1 MGSNDLAPSSPGNP
15 SLEAAFD
22 SFPDGVLLTNSARRL
37 VYANP
42 RAAEILSRLLPPGSD
57 VHQALGPDL
66 FESDGVTPLDLE
78 ELLIGPALLGKPGHS
93 LDAFLRAGSAGG
105 GLELVVACRGIRDTE
120 NRCVGVVLTLHE
132 ATRRGRTE
140 FELRLVDHL
149 ESLLSRSADDP
160 SPFQGLVEELN
171 RAAGWTLTEMWVPD
185 SKGQGLRPVASA
197 ASTANSPEVA
207 AAREAWK
214 ASARTR
220 RLPFDDPVVGRAWS
234 QRELVVERELE
245 ARGAPPWDTDA
256 RRLGVQ
262 GVVAIPL
269 QTSRG
274 PAAVILVGVSDA
286 RGMDDRFISLTRR
299 LGSAGDRFAERR
311 LLASQQR
318 AAAEAERQAI
328 AAKTGF
334 FANMSH
340 ELRTPLNAIIGL
352 AEILT
357 ENLTLEER
365 REYARII
372 RTGALGLL
380 SLINDIL
387 DMSRIESGKLEL
399 EQRPVDVVATV
410 EEAIDL
416 VAATAN
422 QKGLELTFTVAGD
435 VPTGI
440 VGDSQRLRQI
450 LLNLLSNAVK
460 FTEKGEVSVRLTPRH
475 PEAGPP
481 LIEFAIHDTGP
492 GIPEEVRG
500 RLFQNYSQAD
510 ASTSRR
516 FGGSGLGLAIS
527 RSLTELMGG
536 TIWVEE
542 SPAGSGA
549 TFHFTVLARLARV
562 EDTTYPR
569 GKISWL
575 EGKPVLILLHNATL
589 AGMLASWGEE
599 WGAVVQRSTTEA
611 GASALLSGGIPAVL
625 VHDLDREPAAL
636 LNAVR
641 RAMPSASSQ
650 FPVIRIV
657 RGPGGLGPLEDPPRN
672 VRRIVL
678 RRPLKPRGFL
688 SALERAL
695 SVEPVARVAEIPV
708 SVEEKETA
716 QEHPLRIL
724 VVEDNPINQQVVDLI
739 LRRLGYRGDFVDT
752 GRAAV
757 DAVRRSAYDV
767 ILMDIEL
774 PDIDGVTA
782 TEQIRVL
789 PGSTPRDP
797 WIIAATAHGSG
808 PEVDRINASS
818 MNGFLPKPI
827 RLEALRTALSV
838 SPKFR
843 DRAAPTPPSGLGSP
857 RATSTSSAV
866 TRLEELRAMRTGP
879 DRQFVIS
886 LLETFFREA
895 DQWFP
900 ALQRALADRDA
911 QALRQAA
918 HRLKGGALEVGA
930 IELAGFCQEL
940 EEAGQSG
947 NLDLA
952 SHRLKGARDA
962 YKRIRPMLD
971 RMAAGTPPAGR

>member
-1 MGSNDLAPSSPGNP
+1 MASKDLTPEPANAPSF
-15 SLEAAFD
+15 EAALENL
-22 SFPDGVLLTNSARRL
+22 PDGVLLTDSAGRL

-66 FESDGVTPLDLE
+66 FESDGVTPLDLDGS
-78 ELLIGPALLGKPGHS
+78 LLGPALRAEPGRT
-93 LDAFLRAGSAGG
+93 LDVFLRAGTAGG
-105 GLELVVACRGIRDTE
+105 GVELVLACRGILDAE

-160 SPFQGLVEELN
+160 SPFQGVVEELN

-185 SKGQGLRPVASA
+185 SGGQSLRPVAAA
-197 ASTANSPEVA
+197 ASPASSPEVE
-207 AAREAWK
+207 AARVAWK
-214 ASARTR
+214 ASIRTR
-220 RLPFDDPVVGRAWS
+220 RLPLDDPVVGRAWS
-234 QRELVVERELE
+234 QRELIVERQLE
-245 ARGAPPWDTDA
+245 ARGTPPWDIDA
-256 RRLGVQ
+256 RRLGIQ

-274 PAAVILVGVSDA
+274 PAAVVLVGVSDA
-286 RGMDDRFISLTRR
+286 RGMDDRFVSLTRR

-311 LLASQQR
+311 LLASQQK

-328 AAKTGF
+328 AAKTAF

-387 DMSRIESGKLEL
+387 DISRIESGKLEL

-422 QKGLELTFTVAGD
+422 QKGLELTFTVAPD

-450 LLNLLSNAVK
+450 LVNLLSNAVK
-460 FTEKGEVSVRLTPRH
+460 FTEKGDVSVQVSPTPSEQGS
-475 PEAGPP
+475 PMV
-481 LIEFAIHDTGP
+481 EFAIHDTGP
-492 GIPEEVRG
+492 GIPEAVLG

-536 TIWVEE
+536 RIWVE

-549 TFHFTVLARLARV
+549 TFHFTVLGRLARV

-569 GKISWL
+569 GKFPWL
-575 EGKPVLILLHNATL
+575 EGKAVLILVRNATL
-589 AGMLASWGEE
+589 GGTLANWGTE
-599 WGAVVQRSTTEA
+599 WGALVHRSTTEA
-611 GASALLSGGIPAVL
+611 GAQALLSGGVPAVL
-625 VHDLDREPAAL
+625 VHDMDREPAAL
-636 LNAVR
+636 LTAVR
-641 RAMPSASSQ
+641 RAMPGASSQ
-650 FPVIRIV
+650 FPVIRV
-657 RGPGGLGPLEDPPRN
+657 VPGPGGLGPLEDPPRN

-708 SVEEKETA
+708 SMEEKETA
-716 QEHPLRIL
+716 QQHPLRIL

-739 LRRLGYRGDFVDT
+739 LRRLGYQGDFADT

-782 TEQIRVL
+782 TEQIRAL
-789 PGSTPRDP
+789 PGSTTRDP

-827 RLEALRTALSV
+827 RLETLRTALSV

-843 DRAAPTPPSGLGSP
+843 DGTAATPGSRPGSTRAA
-857 RATSTSSAV
+857 SSSDPAS
-866 TRLEELRAMRTGP
+866 RLEELRAMRTGP
-879 DRQFVIS
+879 DRQFVIT
-886 LLETFFREA
+886 LLQTFFREA

-911 QALRQAA
+911 TALRQAA
-918 HRLKGGALEVGA
+918 HRLKGGAFEVGA
-930 IELAGFCQEL
+930 TELAGLCQEM
-940 EEAGQSG
+940 EDAARAG

-952 SHRLKGARDA
+952 AHRLARARDA
-962 YKRIRPMLD
+962 FKRIRPTLERLGGGD
-971 RMAAGTPPAGR
+971 QPAGR